1 MRAPHIL
8 IVLLLLA
15 VVASNLYVE
24 LYWDYRDAPP
34 DIKKALILGGLG
46 MLGLALLGIPLLRR
60 GGRGE

>member
-8 IVLLLLA
+8 VILLLLA

-24 LYWDYRDAPP
+24 LYWDYRDAPSNV
-34 DIKKALILGGLG
+34 KTALILGGVG

-60 GGRGE
+60 GR